1 MATAKDKIIK
11 EYENWLRLITL
22 IDFGGQHLCRDVLFQ
37 RENLPTDGT
46 LLFKILE
53 PLKGKMKFQDQR
65 EILCPDTKKTD
76 CSKFDLTLF
85 TSVIANLF
93 KDKYKSLVKDLRDA
107 RNTEF
112 HRGNKQ
118 QLSDNEFK
126 PLWYKTSLMLQ
137 GHSLDFQLIKDL
149 EKCNLFSNP
158 KYDHIV
164 KSIQGSIYRFLFL

>member
-1 MATAKDKIIK
+1 MATAKNTISK

-22 IDFGGQHLCRDVLFQ
+22 IDFGGNHLCRDVLFQ
-37 RENLPTDGT
+37 RENLPTDET

-53 PLKGKMKFQDQR
+53 PLKEKMKFQDQR
-65 EILCPDTKKTD
+65 EILCPSSQKTD

-85 TSVIANLF
+85 TSVISNLF
-93 KDKYKSLVKDLRDA
+93 KDKYESLVKDLRDA

-112 HRGNKQ
+112 HRGNKE
-118 QLSDNEFK
+118 LSDNEFK
-126 PLWYKTSLMLQ
+126 LLWYKTSIMLHDH
-137 GHSLDFQLIKDL
+137 GLDLQLIEDL

-164 KSIQGSIYRFLFL
+164 QSIQGSIDRFLLL

>member
-22 IDFGGQHLCRDVLFQ
+22 INFGGQHLCRDVLFQ

-53 PLKGKMKFQDQR
+53 PLKSKIKFQDQR
-65 EILCPDTKKTD
+65 EIICPDTKKTD

-85 TSVIANLF
+85 TNVIANLF

-118 QLSDNEFK
+118 LSDNEFK
-126 PLWYKTSLMLQ
+126 LLWCKTSLMLQ
-137 GHSLDFQLIKDL
+137 GHGLDFQLIKDL
-149 EKCNLFSNP
+149 EKGNLFSNT

-164 KSIQGSIYRFLFL
+164 KSVEGSIYRFLFL